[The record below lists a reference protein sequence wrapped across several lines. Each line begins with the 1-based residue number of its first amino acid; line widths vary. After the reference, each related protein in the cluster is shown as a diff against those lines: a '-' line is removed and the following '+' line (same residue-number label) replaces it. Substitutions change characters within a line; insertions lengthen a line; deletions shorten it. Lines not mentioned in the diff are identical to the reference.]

1 MSLDSNSLRIVGDK
15 TDFHNVPPGEEAS
28 DQGVVLQAI
37 GSAKSLFSSGSLSN
51 ILKLELSSR
60 DCCLLD
66 IDPRTT

>member
-15 TDFHNVPPGEEAS
+15 TDFHNVPGEEAS

-66 IDPRTT
+66 IDRRTT